1 MKKVLTV
8 GPSLYLFAVLAQAQT
23 HQQPAFATEASQRAF
38 LNQYCGYCHNDQTK
52 SGSMSLSKLDL
63 VHIAKNGDLPEK
75 MIKKVRVGLMPPPGM
90 PRPKPAVMNAFAA
103 SLETAIDREAALHP
117 DPGHPPLIA
126 STAPN
131 TPTPFV
137 TYLRSMWMSRAF
149 FLPTT

>member
-8 GPSLYLFAVLAQAQT
+8 GPSLYLFAVLAHAQT
-23 HQQPAFATEASQRAF
+23 HPQPAFATEATQRAF

-103 SLETAIDREAALHP
+103 SLENCH
-117 DPGHPPLIA
+117 
-126 STAPN
+126 
-131 TPTPFV
+131 
-137 TYLRSMWMSRAF
+137 RSRSRA
-149 FLPTT
+149 PSQSRPPAAASPQPHRIRQRRSRPA